1 MRLTSPR
8 HRTEKDPVSDDSREP
23 DADAASGVGPDAEVA
38 PASPEAASVPP
49 SDDEKPGGATAS
61 RGGSRLLW
69 AGLALA
75 IVLGVTGGLAWWSA
89 AHDEEAELSRDRDA
103 ALVAAKQNIATLNTL
118 DYRSVGK
125 GIDAWMD
132 VTTGTLH
139 DQFAAVSEEDQKLLA
154 DQKKVSTGKVVGA
167 AVLDVDARTARVI
180 ASVEVTVA
188 DGDDLSAEPAVKRN
202 RFSAD
207 LEKVDGRWLLTSLEQ
222 VAVDLS

>member
-1 MRLTSPR
+1 MRLTAS
-8 HRTEKDPVSDDSREP
+8 HRSTEKDPVAADTRDSEPASDDAAGSTAAAESAAP
-23 DADAASGVGPDAEVA
+23 PASG
-38 PASPEAASVPP
+38 
-49 SDDEKPGGATAS
+49 SDTPTSSRPGGG
-61 RGGSRLLW
+61 RRLLW

-75 IVLGVTGGLAWWSA
+75 LVVGVSGGLAWLSA
-89 AHDEEAELSRDRDA
+89 ASDEQADLARDRDA
-103 ALVAAKQNIATLNTL
+103 ALVAAKQNVATLNTL
-118 DYRSVGK
+118 DYRDVGA
-125 GIDAWMD
+125 GIDAWLD

-139 DQFAAVSEEDQKLLA
+139 DQFAAVTEEDQKLLA

-207 LEKVDGRWLLTSLEQ
+207 LEKEGDTWKLASLEQ

>member
-1 MRLTSPR
+1 MRLTAS
-8 HRTEKDPVSDDSREP
+8 HRSTEKDPVADDTRDPEPSSDD
-23 DADAASGVGPDAEVA
+23 AAGSTDGAAEAV
-38 PASPEAASVPP
+38 PASPSTGGSES
-49 SDDEKPGGATAS
+49 GAT
-61 RGGSRLLW
+61 RGGSRRLLW

-75 IVLGVTGGLAWWSA
+75 LVIGVSGGLAWFSA
-89 AHDEEAELSRDRDA
+89 ANDDEADLARDRDA

-118 DYRSVGK
+118 DYRDVGQ
-125 GIDAWMD
+125 GIDAWLAA
-132 VTTGTLH
+132 TTGTLH
-139 DQFAAVSEEDQKLLA
+139 DQFAAVSEDDQKLLA

-167 AVLDVDARTARVI
+167 AVLDVDAGTARVI

-207 LEKVDGRWLLTSLEQ
+207 LEKEDGTWKLASLEQ